1 MLEELCYFI
10 CSFTSSTVS
19 SQNDAALDRALMT
32 LDVRVL
38 SCTVP
43 YHYRILAE
51 VSPEQIRRWKRRQT
65 DTQSI
70 GVTAI
75 LELGLKMKKLYLLLK
90 WLLNWVF
97 L

>member
-1 MLEELCYFI
+1 MLEELCYFS

-51 VSPEQIRRWKRRQT
+51 VSPEQIGHWKRRQA
-65 DTQSI
+65 DTQSSR
-70 GVTAI
+70 VTAI
-75 LELGLKMKKLYLLLK
+75 LELGLKIKNLYLLLK